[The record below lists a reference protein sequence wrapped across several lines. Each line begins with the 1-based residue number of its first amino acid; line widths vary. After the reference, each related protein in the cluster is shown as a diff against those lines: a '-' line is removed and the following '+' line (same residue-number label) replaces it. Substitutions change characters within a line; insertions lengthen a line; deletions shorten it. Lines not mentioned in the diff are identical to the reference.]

1 KDFNEELRRCD
12 HDLAKWRATFNPSD
26 DDMAVLDANGGVAWQ
41 LAQQLLRKRP
51 NHEEAVWPSGGC
63 RVLWGVCTQPCSMLL
78 WIFCI
83 HLLAALDLHFHSSSS
98 FAWGPH
104 SLASSHPIPP
114 HPS

>member
-63 RVLWGVCTQPCSMLL
+63 RVL
-78 WIFCI
+78 
-83 HLLAALDLHFHSSSS
+83 
-98 FAWGPH
+98 
-104 SLASSHPIPP
+104 
-114 HPS
+114 